1 MNTLKPAQ
9 RFDAPP
15 ANEPLESLQPRQQY
29 ADAVVLNDDIDEKR
43 PVISEQRSKLMPLL
57 VCATVLLVIAALWQW
72 VDWLLQSWQQSLLAG
87 IFSSVLTAVLL
98 SLLLIVSWREWKLW
112 RRLKLNRKWQQ
123 QATRIADSVQFGEAQ
138 PLCTQIIAALPQQ
151 TGLQAAVVQWQQ
163 SVTAEHSDHEQL
175 QLFQQTVLG
184 VADKQ
189 ARQIIWRAS
198 SDTSLA
204 VAVSPFALADMLL
217 VLWRSS
223 RMLRELA
230 VLYGAP
236 VGQLRSLAMLKRA
249 LAALLWAGGSE
260 MALDMASDLI
270 SSELTAKVSARAGQG
285 IIAGLL
291 VARLGNLAQQQLRP
305 LPLQSTQKIS
315 ITELTKAL
323 AARFKKKDDTTTQT
337 L

>member
-9 RFDAPP
+9 RFDTPP
-15 ANEPLESLQPRQQY
+15 AAEPLASLQGRQHY
-29 ADAVVLNDDIDEKR
+29 ADALVLNDELDEKL
-43 PVISEQRSKLMPLL
+43 PVISEKPGKLVPLL
-57 VCATVLLVIAALWQW
+57 LCATVLLVMLALWQW
-72 VDWLLQSWQQSLLAG
+72 ADWVLQSWQQSVLAG
-87 IFSSVLTAVLL
+87 IFSSVFTAVLL
-98 SLLLIVSWREWKLW
+98 ALLLIVSWREWQLW
-112 RRLKLNRKWQQ
+112 RRLKLNKQWQR

-138 PLCTQIIAALPQQ
+138 PLCKQIIDALPQH
-151 TGLQAAVVQWQQ
+151 TALQAAVVQWQQ
-163 SVTAEHSDHEQL
+163 SVTAEHSDQEQL
-175 QLFQQTVLG
+175 QLFEQTVLG
-184 VADKQ
+184 VADKH

-198 SDTSLA
+198 SDTSFA

-230 VLYGAP
+230 ALYGAP
-236 VGQLRSLAMLKRA
+236 MGQLRSLAMLKRA

-260 MALDMASDLI
+260 VALDMASDLI

-285 IIAGLL
+285 IVAGLL

-305 LPLQSTQKIS
+305 LPLKSTQKIS

-323 AARFKKKDDTTTQT
+323 TARFKKSSEQT
-337 L
+337 V